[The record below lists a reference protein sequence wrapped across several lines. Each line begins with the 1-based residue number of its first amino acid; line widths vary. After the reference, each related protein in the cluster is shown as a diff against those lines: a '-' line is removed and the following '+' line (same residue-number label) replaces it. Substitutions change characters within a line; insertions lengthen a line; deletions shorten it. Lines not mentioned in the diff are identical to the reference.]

1 MPTSAPP
8 VSLSS
13 SGRSRGISL
22 IELIVTLVIL
32 SILAGAALPYAQM
45 TVQRDKELEL
55 RRALREIR
63 TAIDAFH
70 ADWQAG
76 RLPRFND
83 AASEDGYPKNLAVL
97 VEGVDLATAGGKRK
111 YYLRR
116 IPRNPFADDVSA
128 PPAEQWQLRSY
139 RDDPDA
145 TLWGGEDV
153 YDVRAQTDKKAI
165 DGSQLRN
172 W

>member
-1 MPTSAPP
+1 MPISALPA
-8 VSLSS
+8 SLSS
-13 SGRSRGISL
+13 NGHSRGVSL
-22 IELIVTLVIL
+22 IELLVTLVIL

-63 TAIDAFH
+63 SAIDAFH
-70 ADWQAG
+70 ADWEVG
-76 RLPRFND
+76 RLPRFSD
-83 AASEDGYPKNLAVL
+83 AASEEGYPKRLEIL
-97 VEGVDLATAGGKRK
+97 VEGVDLATAGGKHK

-116 IPRNPFADDVSA
+116 IPRNPFADDATA

-139 RDDPDA
+139 RDEPDA

-153 YDVRAQTDKKAI
+153 YDVRAKTDKKAI
-165 DGSQLRN
+165 DGTQLHN

>member
-1 MPTSAPP
+1 MPISVLPG
-8 VSLSS
+8 SLSS
-13 SGRSRGISL
+13 KRRSRGITL

-32 SILAGAALPYAQM
+32 SILASAALPYAQM
-45 TVQRDKELEL
+45 TVKRDKELEL

-76 RLPRFND
+76 RLPRFGD
-83 AASEDGYPKNLAVL
+83 AASEEGYPKSLEVL

-116 IPRNPFADDVSA
+116 IPRNPFAEDPAA
-128 PPAEQWQLRSY
+128 PPVEQWQLRSY
-139 RDDPDA
+139 QDEPDA
-145 TLWGGEDV
+145 TLWGGQDV
-153 YDVRAQTDKKAI
+153 YDVRAQTDRKAI
-165 DGSQLRN
+165 DGSELRN